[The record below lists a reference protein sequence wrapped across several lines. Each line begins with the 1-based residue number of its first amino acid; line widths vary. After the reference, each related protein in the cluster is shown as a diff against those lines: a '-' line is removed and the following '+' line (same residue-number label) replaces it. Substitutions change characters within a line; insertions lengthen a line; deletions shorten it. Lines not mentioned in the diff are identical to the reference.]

1 MVDDDLE
8 DLLIESYKFE
18 IVVENK
24 NKESMLFEIENLYGK
39 YIVWNEIVE
48 FIFNNEFVC
57 NM

>member
-1 MVDDDLE
+1 MA
-8 DLLIESYKFE
+8 
-18 IVVENK
+18 ENK
-24 NKESMLFEIENLYGK
+24 NKESMLFEMENLFGK